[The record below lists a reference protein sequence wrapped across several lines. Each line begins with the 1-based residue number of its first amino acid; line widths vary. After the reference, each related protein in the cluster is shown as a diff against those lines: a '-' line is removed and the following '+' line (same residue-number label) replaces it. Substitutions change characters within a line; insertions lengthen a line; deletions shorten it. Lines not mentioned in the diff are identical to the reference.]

1 MRERRTVFGRVTT
14 ALVGILALALL
25 TPAAPVSAAAAAETV
40 TITGTVT
47 GETPDGPGLAGIE
60 VRFYLPSG
68 PETTVTDAEGDY
80 TFTDV
85 PLDDAGYV
93 IGFEPP
99 SDSEYLRDALSPVVP
114 VAGGP
119 NVFDIALAR
128 GGTVSG
134 TISLSNGQPI
144 TGGKAVITGD
154 GSFRKDVTLDASGE
168 YRFVGLRAG
177 TYWINGYK
185 EGAESA
191 SNSVRVELGQD
202 YTLDLTLSAPR
213 LPGSVSGRVTSESGT
228 PLKGIEASRNGR
240 TVVTD
245 ADGRYTIS
253 PASADTQLVS
263 FRDPGDIYLDASTPQ
278 GVSVGQGE
286 AVTGVDVV
294 LQEGATISG
303 TVLGSDGV
311 GLPFCTV
318 GDGQVPWAGTDS
330 RGDYRL
336 TGLASGT
343 YYLWAGPYQDDVEYS
358 GAEGPTITV
367 QAGQHLTGVNFVLE
381 RWPLVTGTITRA
393 PPVEGD
399 ITTFTVAFASF
410 DPSPEEPPLVRITHP
425 DAEGRYSLRMPPEDF
440 QALVM
445 APSGPGTI
453 ATSYV
458 PVQVWDGFRPAY
470 FDFDSPKDPVLSGA
484 RVIRVDQDSPPTVDM
499 TIDRGVTFASAP
511 RPTVSGTPTVGSTL
525 TATVAKWTPATTDV
539 RLEWRR
545 EGVPIPGATSSTYTL
560 TEQDLFNRVTLVV
573 LGNDP
578 KGFVKAASSAP
589 VPVTQGIAGPTPTIQ
604 GTAAVGSTLTAVAGS
619 WSPSSVELS
628 YQWKRDGAP
637 IDGATASTY
646 LVQTPDAGHSL
657 SVAVTGRKSGYPDK
671 VLEAAAVEIAPLGP
685 DVQRVAGPDRFAGS
699 ALVSQKVA
707 PMTAPL
713 VYLASGEGFAD
724 ALSGSAIAA
733 QRSAPLLLST
743 AASIPQVVADEI
755 VRLRPSNIVVLGGE
769 AALRP
774 SVVAQLKA
782 LRPGATITRIGGADR
797 YEMSRNLIAHPQ
809 FGAKTSTAV
818 YVATGRNF
826 ADALSA
832 SPAAAARNVP
842 LLLVDGSKQKLTVA
856 ETQLLTSRGVKSVTI
871 FGGYAAVTREL
882 GLELRARA
890 DGYTRVTGADRFEV
904 SLAIAQ
910 EFFTKHGDTVYV
922 ATGANYPDALSGG
935 VLAGI
940 TNGPVFLAQQ
950 NCIDAGFLTAV
961 RDLKPKHI
969 VILGGPAVIGFDEY
983 PFPTCPRR

>member
-1 MRERRTVFGRVTT
+1 M
-14 ALVGILALALL
+14 
-25 TPAAPVSAAAAAETV
+25 S
-40 TITGTVT
+40 
-47 GETPDGPGLAGIE
+47 
-60 VRFYLPSG
+60 
-68 PETTVTDAEGDY
+68 
-80 TFTDV
+80 
-85 PLDDAGYV
+85 
-93 IGFEPP
+93 
-99 SDSEYLRDALSPVVP
+99 
-114 VAGGP
+114 
-119 NVFDIALAR
+119 
-128 GGTVSG
+128 
-134 TISLSNGQPI
+134 
-144 TGGKAVITGD
+144 
-154 GSFRKDVTLDASGE
+154 
-168 YRFVGLRAG
+168 
-177 TYWINGYK
+177 
-185 EGAESA
+185 
-191 SNSVRVELGQD
+191 
-202 YTLDLTLSAPR
+202 
-213 LPGSVSGRVTSESGT
+213 
-228 PLKGIEASRNGR
+228 
-240 TVVTD
+240 
-245 ADGRYTIS
+245 
-253 PASADTQLVS
+253 
-263 FRDPGDIYLDASTPQ
+263 
-278 GVSVGQGE
+278 
-286 AVTGVDVV
+286 
-294 LQEGATISG
+294 
-303 TVLGSDGV
+303 
-311 GLPFCTV
+311 
-318 GDGQVPWAGTDS
+318 
-330 RGDYRL
+330 
-336 TGLASGT
+336 
-343 YYLWAGPYQDDVEYS
+343 
-358 GAEGPTITV
+358 
-367 QAGQHLTGVNFVLE
+367 
-381 RWPLVTGTITRA
+381 GTITRA
-393 PPVEGD
+393 LPLEGD
-399 ITTFTVAFASF
+399 LAQFQVGFIALDERNPETNTVLAR
-410 DPSPEEPPLVRITHP
+410 VTNP
-425 DAEGRYSLRMPPEDF
+425 DDNGRYSLQLPPGRY
-440 QALVM
+440 QVYVSP
-445 APSGPGTI
+445 PSENNLT
-453 ATSYV
+453 TYDT
-458 PVQVWDGFRPAY
+458 QVWQGLRDRF
-470 FDFDSPKDPVLSGA
+470 FDPEYPLDAVLSGA
-484 RVIRVDQDSPPTVDM
+484 RILIVQPDAPVSLDLS
-499 TIDRGVTFASAP
+499 IDHASAFTFTP
-511 RPTVSGTPTVGSTL
+511 SPTVSGSPAVGATL
-525 TATVAKWTPATTDV
+525 TATVPTWTPAATG
-539 RLEWRR
+539 RALEWRR
-545 EGVPIPGATSSTYTL
+545 EGVPIT
-560 TEQDLFNRVTLVV
+560 
-573 LGNDP
+573 
-578 KGFVKAASSAP
+578 
-589 VPVTQGIAGPTPTIQ
+589 
-604 GTAAVGSTLTAVAGS
+604 
-619 WSPSSVELS
+619 
-628 YQWKRDGAP
+628 
-637 IDGATASTY
+637 GATASTY
-646 LVQTPDAGHSL
+646 TLTAEDEGQRVTAVALGVDPAGQVTAATSPPVTVEKTLFGPVPEIQGTPAVGGVLTSVVGSWSPEPVELTYRWTRSGAPIQGATGSSYTVAAADAST
-657 SVAVTGRKSGYPDK
+657 SVTVVVTGRKSGYPDK

-983 PFPTCPRR
+983 PFPTCPEG